1 MKKNLHLY
9 NHWHYGD
16 IFTSRCLIKSLID
29 KFNIVYYHNLN
40 FPLLDDIDGLIEIK
54 GIPENYDM
62 HSSDFNNKKIN
73 TWIGQKNMEYF
84 KKYEIG
90 CTLKNYLS
98 FIYEVQ
104 DFFDVPRQNFEFYL
118 PEVNFNKIKL
128 YEELK
133 VKTSELSKKYKLLI
147 LICNGD
153 VNSGQSLNFDFSPIV
168 DNLSELHK
176 DVLFLLTE
184 KKDLVKDNIIF
195 TSDMTS
201 LSPDLL
207 QISYIS
213 TKCNIII
220 GRASGPYSYS
230 LVKENILDIN
240 KKFISFNN
248 SPIEANYYNNLGF
261 NLEWSN
267 NYDYNNIFNII
278 HNSINLQ
285 KSKLL

>member
-1 MKKNLHLY
+1 M
-9 NHWHYGD
+9 
-16 IFTSRCLIKSLID
+16 ID

>member
-1 MKKNLHLY
+1 MKETLHLY

-84 KKYEIG
+84 KKYEVG
-90 CTLKNYLS
+90 CTLRNYLS

-104 DFFDVPRQNFEFYL
+104 DFFDIPRQDFEFYF

-128 YEELK
+128 FEKLK
-133 VKTSELSKKYKLLI
+133 NNIIELSKKYNLII
-147 LICNGD
+147 LICNGN
-153 VNSGQSLNFDFSPIV
+153 VNSGQSFNFDFSPIV
-168 DNLSELHK
+168 DNLSQLHR
-176 DVLFLLTE
+176 DVLFILTE
-184 KKDLVKDNIIF
+184 KKDLDRENIIF

-201 LSPDLL
+201 INPDLL

-230 LVKENILDIN
+230 LVKENILDMN
-240 KKFISFNN
+240 KRFISLNN
-248 SPIEANYYNNLGF
+248 SRIEANYYNNLGF
-261 NLEWSN
+261 NLEWSD
-267 NYDYNNIFNII
+267 NYDYDNILNLIN
-278 HNSINLQ
+278 NSINFQ
-285 KSKLL
+285 KNNLL